1 MFKLFISTVSFS
13 VKVYGPVIE
22 ADNIRRMAVMIQ
34 GEDGTETEL
43 KHLTNKA
50 TEGYEMC
57 LQPNWRG
64 PVVGGG
70 GVIIAPVCGQNSWF
84 GIA

>member
-1 MFKLFISTVSFS
+1 MFKLFISTVSYS

-22 ADNIRRMAVMIQ
+22 ADNIRRMAVRIQ

-57 LQPNWRG
+57 
-64 PVVGGG
+64 
-70 GVIIAPVCGQNSWF
+70 IMSSA
-84 GIA
+84 